1 MCAGYHGS
9 TALESVLMSSKELG
23 TLCRA
28 GVWQCEGD
36 NVLCSGESC
45 RYEWARNRA
54 INEDVRDPGWNY
66 TTALREWSNYW
77 PLDRH
82 VLLEKTPS
90 QWLRIKDT
98 VKGLRAAPLPQRFVQ
113 LGVRRLTIKV
123 VLMWRPWCLA
133 LLSSTA
139 RKSQSKNYTRWAIDE
154 LVHLNSAFA
163 ARHRA
168 LTAAGV
174 PCLVIS
180 YSDLL
185 FRFDDTARRL
195 KGFLPC
201 LGKLNNSFVP
211 VLGRDIFPGNQ
222 WKVRG
227 SVASFSLKWQAEWAN
242 MSDGLQCNAREGQ
255 GHDAVPAAQQ
265 NIARDSELYL
275 RRHSRANI

>member
-1 MCAGYHGS
+1 
-9 TALESVLMSSKELG
+9 MSSKELG

-45 RYEWARNRA
+45 RYEWARNRV